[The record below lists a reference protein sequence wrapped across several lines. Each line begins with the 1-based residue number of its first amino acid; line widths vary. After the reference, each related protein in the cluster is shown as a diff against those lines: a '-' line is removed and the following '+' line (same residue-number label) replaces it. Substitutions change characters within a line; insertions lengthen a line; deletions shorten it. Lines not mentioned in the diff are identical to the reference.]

1 LEASEEVVAAD
12 RLSAL
17 VVADDLVRNTF
28 KIVSTRL
35 RCALAVFF
43 ISANHRRFS
52 FFNMADSVLDF
63 AGLNTW
69 TASD

>member
-1 LEASEEVVAAD
+1 LAASEGVVVAD

-17 VVADDLVRNTF
+17 VVVDGLVRNTF
-28 KIVSTRL
+28 KIVSMRL
-35 RCALAVFF
+35 RCALVAFF
-43 ISANHRRFS
+43 ISENHRRFS
-52 FFNMADSVLDF
+52 FFNMAHSVLDF